1 MASVPET
8 SACDS
13 LSFIMETAMIM
24 VDFTWCPFGY
34 KRKLDFAWV
43 LLLIRKRALIRVDF
57 TWGLFVD
64 KGNSHD

>member
-34 KRKLDFAWV
+34 KENSHEKV
-43 LLLIRKRALIRVDF
+43 
-57 TWGLFVD
+57 GLCLGPFVD
-64 KGNSHD
+64 KEKSLD